1 MPTCMPMLMLSRS
14 SNWVLLVG
22 KGVRGGKVLQHG
34 DVLGLPSEAHK
45 CCLKLVIS
53 VIFEGVCHCSMAIDE
68 REDPVEQFPV
78 LM

>member
-1 MPTCMPMLMLSRS
+1 M
-14 SNWVLLVG
+14 
-22 KGVRGGKVLQHG
+22 LQHG